1 MATAKTNQHICPTT
15 FFALRRGATTP
26 HHGKISPPLASPEKS
41 QRTIFKSSD
50 RWRPPPKP
58 LHLTSTSVRVLIK
71 TKNQN
76 TTINQTRLVVVDA
89 VVPTHDEDNPACSV
103 GTSRRRRR
111 KKGEHIHAYCL
122 FHFIIFILHHPNVIL
137 CRYHRR
143 RIDKGGDQQRRT
155 ADRCHTREA
164 GAGKEMRRRAAE
176 RSDVQRSEGSI
187 QDKG

>member
-26 HHGKISPPLASPEKS
+26 HHGKISPPLASPRKR

-50 RWRPPPKP
+50 RWHPSPKP
-58 LHLTSTSVRVLIK
+58 LHLTQTSVRVLIK

-89 VVPTHDEDNPACSV
+89 VVPTHDEGNPCSV

-111 KKGEHIHAYCL
+111 KKGEFIMHIVC
-122 FHFIIFILHHPNVIL
+122 FILLFLYYIIL
-137 CRYHRR
+137 TSSFVVT
-143 RIDKGGDQQRRT
+143 T
-155 ADRCHTREA
+155 AS
-164 GAGKEMRRRAAE
+164 G
-176 RSDVQRSEGSI
+176 
-187 QDKG
+187 